1 MAASLYNAFFQTDIW
16 KMALETLLDAIAE
29 RGWYVWD
36 DFLARQQVQCLR
48 DCVPHDWYRARIGRN
63 DDLLREKT
71 VRSDR
76 IQWLNQSMGQ
86 PVQDY
91 LERMEQIRREV
102 NRDFFLGLF
111 EYEAHYAQYQV
122 GDFYKKHLDAFRGQ
136 ENRKLTTV
144 LYLNEHWTESDG
156 GELKIYDL
164 KDQLIETVAPVAG
177 RLVVFLSEKFP
188 HEVLPAHAERMSIA
202 GWFRTNGVR
211 QNRLDIAN

>member
-1 MAASLYNAFFQTDIW
+1 
-16 KMALETLLDAIAE
+16 MALETLLDAIAE

-36 DFLARQQVQCLR
+36 DFLTPEQVRHLR
-48 DCVPHDWYRARIGRN
+48 NCVPQDWYRARIGRN

-71 VRSDR
+71 IRSDR

-86 PVQDY
+86 PIQDY
-91 LERMEQIRREV
+91 LERMEQIRHEV
-102 NRDFFLGLF
+102 NRDLFLGLF
-111 EYEAHYAQYQV
+111 EYEAHFAQYQV

-144 LYLNEHWTESDG
+144 FYFNEHWTEADG
-156 GELKIYDL
+156 GELNIYDMD
-164 KDQLIETVAPVAG
+164 DQLIETVEPIAG
-177 RLVVFLSEKFP
+177 RLVVFLSENFP